1 LLLKLFEC
9 VLAALI
15 KHKGGVVPSKT
26 GEWLSNSPIV
36 LDKLSVVVAKA

>member
-1 LLLKLFEC
+1 MLLKLFEC

-26 GEWLSNSPIV
+26 GKWLSNSLVV
-36 LDKLSVVVAKA
+36 LNKLLVKVAKA